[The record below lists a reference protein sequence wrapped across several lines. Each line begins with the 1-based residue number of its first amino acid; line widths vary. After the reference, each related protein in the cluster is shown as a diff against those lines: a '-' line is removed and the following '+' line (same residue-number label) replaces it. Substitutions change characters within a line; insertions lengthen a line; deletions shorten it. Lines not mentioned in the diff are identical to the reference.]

1 METVPIK
8 TSVMAK
14 EAGKDQKG
22 VLYYFF
28 YGRLDPIQKRIT
40 LCGWFAVGL
49 RLVCGIFA
57 VRDRLA
63 TV

>member
-40 LCGWFAVGL
+40 LCGWFAVFL
-49 RLVCGIFA
+49 RFVIA
-57 VRDRLA
+57 
-63 TV
+63 